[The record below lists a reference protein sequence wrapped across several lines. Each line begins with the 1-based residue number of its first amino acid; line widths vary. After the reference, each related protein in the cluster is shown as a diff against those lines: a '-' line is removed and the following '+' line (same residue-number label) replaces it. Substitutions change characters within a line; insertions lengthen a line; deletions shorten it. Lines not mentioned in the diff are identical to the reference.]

1 MNKVIVKRRC
11 HFFWNSLLLERVPC
25 TMLRQHPA
33 EPWTIRNPTLQTLP
47 GPAGMGA
54 DPGPL
59 AGEDDRLPCLHDAV
73 LRRLF
78 SAAQLPSLPGLHGSP
93 DIRRPAGPIP
103 ARLAAA
109 VRLALVYVLL
119 APALLPDRRALWSYL
134 AAVVALSVVG
144 FGIFLIWPTAV
155 PKPEIPWPE
164 HTLLSYLK
172 VVDASGNAFPSL
184 HTAFAV
190 FTAAWL
196 GRLLRGIGAGGIAR
210 ALNWLWCAGIVYS
223 TLATRQHVAL
233 DALAG
238 AALGAAGALIHFR
251 ILGALRARSGS
262 A

>member
-1 MNKVIVKRRC
+1 MDNQESHPSDFAWTSRAWERIRVLWLAKMIGSLVC
-11 HFFWNSLLLERVPC
+11 MTLFFAVYFLLLNFPRFPVSTVP
-25 TMLRQHPA
+25 R
-33 EPWTIRNPTLQTLP
+33 IFV
-47 GPAGMGA
+47 
-54 DPGPL
+54 
-59 AGEDDRLPCLHDAV
+59 DRLVP
-73 LRRLF
+73 F
-78 SAAQLPSLPGLHGSP
+78 QPGSLPLYVS
-93 DIRRPAGPIP
+93 
-103 ARLAAA
+103 LW
-109 VRLALVYVLL
+109 VYVLL